1 MHECY
6 LQEAS
11 SLMQK
16 IKETVAVLRLMASP
30 QVIAEIE
37 SYLGHA
43 DRQMDQIRRRVIF
56 GEVIPHGEKVFSVF
70 EPHTEW
76 ISKGKA
82 GVPVELGLRVCLLED
97 QYGFILYHHVMEN
110 QTDDQVTVFMVEE
123 SQRRFPTLNQC
134 SFDQGFHSPD
144 NQVKLKRLLDHV
156 ILPKKGRLSKEQ
168 ALHEHSAEFRQARR
182 QHAAVESAINALEVH
197 GLDGCPDHGLEAYK
211 RYVASAIVSRIS
223 KNWAR
228 SFEIDTVSVGGKPA
242 PKPLNGGLT
251 AVGRP
256 LDPFDGGP
264 VCVWRLQ
271 TNPHERLKLGKC
283 QSRIDGLGGSHRVST
298 SHASCW
304 TLKSVEIMNFRS
316 GTI

>member
-1 MHECY
+1 MGVHSSFEQHLSKSRSRLKKLKRPYHNVRKAKHSTSKNEAKRKDQHQYIRDMHECY

-110 QTDDQVTVFMVEE
+110 
-123 SQRRFPTLNQC
+123 
-134 SFDQGFHSPD
+134 
-144 NQVKLKRLLDHV
+144 
-156 ILPKKGRLSKEQ
+156 
-168 ALHEHSAEFRQARR
+168 
-182 QHAAVESAINALEVH
+182 
-197 GLDGCPDHGLEAYK
+197 
-211 RYVASAIVSRIS
+211 
-223 KNWAR
+223 
-228 SFEIDTVSVGGKPA
+228 
-242 PKPLNGGLT
+242 
-251 AVGRP
+251 
-256 LDPFDGGP
+256 
-264 VCVWRLQ
+264 
-271 TNPHERLKLGKC
+271 
-283 QSRIDGLGGSHRVST
+283 
-298 SHASCW
+298 
-304 TLKSVEIMNFRS
+304 
-316 GTI
+316 

>member
-1 MHECY
+1 LKKLKRQYHNARKAKHSASKNEAKRKDQHQYIRDMHEYY

-82 GVPVELGLRVCLLED
+82 GVPVELGRRVCLLED

-197 GLDGCPDHGLEAYK
+197 GLDVCPDHGLEAYK
-211 RYVASAIVSRIS
+211 RYVALAIVSRNI
-223 KNWAR
+223 
-228 SFEIDTVSVGGKPA
+228 
-242 PKPLNGGLT
+242 
-251 AVGRP
+251 
-256 LDPFDGGP
+256 
-264 VCVWRLQ
+264 Q
-271 TNPHERLKLGKC
+271 KLGAIL
-283 QSRIDGLGGSHRVST
+283 RDLHRQRWRQ
-298 SHASCW
+298 ARA
-304 TLKSVEIMNFRS
+304 KAA
-316 GTI
+316 

>member
-1 MHECY
+1 LFDACRKALELATRACHGYGLSDLRKSRSRLKKLKRPYHNVRKAKHSTSKNEAKRKDQHQYIRDMHECY

-123 SQRRFPTLNQC
+123 SQRRFPPLNQC

-197 GLDGCPDHGLEAYK
+197 GLDVGPDHGLEAYK
-211 RYVASAIVSRIS
+211 RYVALAIVSRNI
-223 KNWAR
+223 
-228 SFEIDTVSVGGKPA
+228 
-242 PKPLNGGLT
+242 
-251 AVGRP
+251 
-256 LDPFDGGP
+256 
-264 VCVWRLQ
+264 Q
-271 TNPHERLKLGKC
+271 KLGAIL
-283 QSRIDGLGGSHRVST
+283 RDLHRQRWRQ
-298 SHASCW
+298 ARA
-304 TLKSVEIMNFRS
+304 KAA
-316 GTI
+316 

>member
-1 MHECY
+1 LFDACRKALELATRACHGYELSDLRKSRSRLKKLKRPYHNVRKAKHSTSKNEAKRKDQHQYIRDMHECY

-82 GVPVELGLRVCLLED
+82 GVPVELGRRVCLLED

-156 ILPKKGRLSKEQ
+156 ILT
-168 ALHEHSAEFRQARR
+168 
-182 QHAAVESAINALEVH
+182 VESSS
-197 GLDGCPDHGLEAYK
+197 K
-211 RYVASAIVSRIS
+211 RLI
-223 KNWAR
+223 
-228 SFEIDTVSVGGKPA
+228 
-242 PKPLNGGLT
+242 
-251 AVGRP
+251 
-256 LDPFDGGP
+256 
-264 VCVWRLQ
+264 
-271 TNPHERLKLGKC
+271 LKG
-283 QSRIDGLGGSHRVST
+283 
-298 SHASCW
+298 
-304 TLKSVEIMNFRS
+304 F
-316 GTI
+316 